1 MKILTYNP
9 AALVYEI
16 LPSLNQRKGRIIE
29 DINTIQIHLGK
40 EPIDF
45 EQFDMLMDCDLDYLQ
60 RIVNDQAS
68 LIERTKLRL

>member
-16 LPSLNQRKGRIIE
+16 LLSLNQRKGRIIE
-29 DINTIQIHLGK
+29 DINTIQIHLGT

-45 EQFDMLMDCDLDYLQ
+45 EQLLVTIYRALGSPAIKNQSLQ
-60 RIVNDQAS
+60 
-68 LIERTKLRL
+68 T